1 MDTSARTRARSIRED
16 PAARGLT
23 GREVELGRWAEA
35 ASELV
40 VGRGTVV
47 WIEGEPGIGK
57 SALVDT
63 ALSAVGGTARIFRAA
78 GDELT
83 QILPLRLMADCL
95 GVGGAD
101 EDEFRREIVDL
112 LAGRG
117 GVVDAILAA
126 AERLLALV
134 DRECARS
141 PVVLVGDDLQWAD
154 EASIAVWHRLADAV
168 GQLPL
173 LLVGVCRP
181 VPLRP
186 EVERLRSAVSDRD
199 GALSLTL
206 GPLNQEQVALVAGR
220 RLSARPGPTLLGEL
234 ARAAGNPL
242 YVHEMVDVLVREG
255 ALRTENGVAELVGP
269 PSPLSLG
276 AAIVRRLGFLSPR
289 TRSMLQA
296 ASVLD
301 ARFGMDQLALVSG
314 RPVPALTEVVGE
326 ALAAGVLVEAGSAL
340 MFRHPLIRQALHD
353 EVPAAVRT
361 GMHGHAAQVLAE
373 AGWSWHG
380 VARHLVAAPDA
391 IDGWALDWLVAQPAA
406 ALYAVPATSVELLE
420 VARERTAPSDP
431 RRALFIT
438 RLTTVLRLLSR
449 QDDLV
454 RVGTEALAQ
463 VTDPQLVGE
472 IAWNLARGY
481 WRADRHVEA
490 TALIRQILDGP
501 DPGAPWR
508 SRLRAQLA
516 RSLYFS
522 GDPAQAIVQTRQA
535 ILEGQRDHDPVTVGA
550 ASLALLGT
558 NAGEDDELALID
570 HILQMVVGDD
580 PDSTDLRLI
589 LRGRRVMTLF
599 FLGRPEWRTELPKT
613 IAMAERAGS
622 GRQVPMTIHV
632 AGFFWVKG
640 DWDQALLYLD
650 QVTDGPELSVKH
662 RAEAAGYRA
671 RIALCRGDQ
680 EAARRHL
687 LVLDEVPGVMRAYL
701 DGLYL
706 VTALLAEADGQS
718 ERACASLAE
727 RLDHEHPTWHL
738 DDYLAEV
745 VRLALAVGERDTARG
760 AVELAEAAAKDK
772 AERLVVAARICRA
785 MLDDDPQALLAATGY
800 LQRVGRRPF
809 LAFVLQEAAVRL
821 AQRGDAPAARTAFN
835 KAVDIW
841 EDLGSDFDLRRI
853 QHRLRPYGIRRG
865 PRSTHRRAVLGWA
878 ALTQTEQDVA
888 ALVGEGG
895 SNPEIATHMFISRR
909 TVECH
914 VSRILQKLQLR
925 SRAEIVREVILR
937 QATRDGEPVRMS
949 GASIG
954 PESPSSAVT

>member
-1 MDTSARTRARSIRED
+1 MDTSARTRARSIRKD

-95 GVGGAD
+95 GAGGAD

-141 PVVLVGDDLQWAD
+141 PVVLVGDDLHWAD

-220 RLSARPGPTLLGEL
+220 RLSARPGPALLGEL

-242 YVHEMVDVLVREG
+242 YVHEMLDVLVREDS
-255 ALRTENGVAELVGP
+255 LRTENGVAELVGP

-373 AGWSWHG
+373 AGWSWHR
-380 VARHLVAAPDA
+380 VARHLVAAPEA
-391 IDGWALDWLVAQPAA
+391 IDGWALDWLAGLPAA

-420 VARERTAPSDP
+420 VARERTAPTDP
-431 RRALFIT
+431 RRALFTT

-454 RVGTEALAQ
+454 RVGTEALAWI
-463 VTDPQLVGE
+463 TDPQLVGE

-481 WRADRHVEA
+481 WRADRYVEA

-508 SRLRAQLA
+508 SRLRGQLA
-516 RSLYFS
+516 RSLYFL
-522 GDPAQAIVQTRQA
+522 GDVAQATVQTQRA
-535 ILEGQRDHDPVTVGA
+535 ILEGQRDHDPVSVGT
-550 ASLALLGT
+550 ASLGLLGVHPSK
-558 NAGEDDELALID
+558 DDLALID
-570 HILQMVVGDD
+570 HILQGLVGDD

-589 LRGRRVMTLF
+589 LRSRRVMMLYG
-599 FLGRPEWRTELPKT
+599 LGRPEWKTELPET

-632 AGFFWVKG
+632 AGYLLEYG
-640 DWDQALLYLD
+640 DWDQALVYLD
-650 QVTDGPELSVKH
+650 QVTDGPALGAKH

-680 EAARRHL
+680 EALRRHL
-687 LVLDEVPGVMRAYL
+687 LVLEQVPGVMRVYL
-701 DGLYL
+701 AGLHL
-706 VTALLAEADGQS
+706 VAALLAEADGEP
-718 ERACASLAE
+718 ERACAMLAE
-727 RLDHEHPTWHL
+727 RLDHERPTWHF
-738 DDYLAEV
+738 DDYVAEV
-745 VRLALAVGERDTARG
+745 VRLSLAVVQHDTARA
-760 AVELAEAAAKDK
+760 AVELAEAAAKEGS
-772 AERLVVAARICRA
+772 ERLVVAGRICRA
-785 MLDDDPQALLAATGY
+785 MLDDDPQALLDATGY
-800 LQRVGRRPF
+800 LERVERRPF

-821 AQRGDAPAARTAFN
+821 AQRGDAPAARSAFN
-835 KAVDIW
+835 KAMDIW

-895 SNPEIATHMFISRR
+895 SNPEIATQMFISRR
-909 TVECH
+909 TVESH
-914 VSRILQKLQLR
+914 VSRILQKLELR

-937 QATRDGEPVRMS
+937 QATRDG
-949 GASIG
+949 
-954 PESPSSAVT
+954 